1 VRALRPRHLSLN
13 ELRTQLAAQQLDS
26 TPQDITSLL
35 DVWIRLDILVP
46 VAKSPNRFE
55 LNAQIHDF
63 LAYLRREHRLGLCLE
78 IEAYLRHLERLAG
91 YIQDAFDIR
100 DGNDLARQ
108 LRLLD
113 MRVRDVLKKLAND
126 EQALVAVAERA
137 KTSDRQIPLR
147 QRYAEVL
154 ATWDE
159 YVEPMIQ
166 LVNADG
172 AFEQGVRKVETVLLR
187 MLSEQQRLGHLV
199 DDDMLLRTHARIL
212 EMQTSAQLTLRHARE
227 LLLPLREEA
236 RRHNAVTR
244 GAALALSAIRRKGI
258 DAVPQAAM
266 PMFTRP
272 QSTFLGSA
280 SQVEAYVY
288 ALARFEP
295 KPARFPKA
303 TRPRRAAMPACAAH
317 GREMLERCED
327 ALPMPDLMTWLLEQ
341 EPDGATDELLY
352 WFSRLSRENA
362 SSASVWNAAITT
374 RAPGQPALLRPALGR
389 DPAAAEDSASIPMH
403 LDLSELSQLAPIFR
417 ELFKGYHVSRRDPE
431 LYAQLSNFQDQ
442 YRTLF
447 KALGFELVCDTRG
460 FYYFVPDI
468 AAAAVNKTAQRLAL
482 FTFILV
488 EHLADQG
495 RDPIAVLDGG
505 SLGRDELPS
514 LLEKYR
520 DLFIQ
525 AEVQTQEELEEKI
538 MRRMTQL
545 GFASEENGVYRFLPP
560 MHRFLDVCLSVQ
572 QDRDLAASLHSVLP
586 LPAPVLI
593 DEDSDERDRRPA
605 RSERIRW

>member
-1 VRALRPRHLSLN
+1 M
-13 ELRTQLAAQQLDS
+13 
-26 TPQDITSLL
+26 
-35 DVWIRLDILVP
+35 
-46 VAKSPNRFE
+46 AKSPNRFE

-113 MRVRDVLKKLAND
+113 MRVRDVLKKLDND

-159 YVEPMIQ
+159 YVEPMID

-172 AFEQGVRKVETVLLR
+172 AFEQGVRKVETVLLK

-244 GAALALSAIRRKGI
+244 GAALALSMIRRKGL
-258 DAVPQAAM
+258 DALHKRQCRYYPARKAPSSAVPVRSKPFM
-266 PMFTRP
+266 PWHVSNRNRRV
-272 QSTFLGSA
+272 S
-280 SQVEAYVY
+280 
-288 ALARFEP
+288 
-295 KPARFPKA
+295 PKA
-303 TRPRRAAMPACAAH
+303 HKTTRAALPRAPRTVRECSNAARRLADAGPDDLAAGANRTAPPTNCCTGSRACR
-317 GREMLERCED
+317 GKNV
-327 ALPMPDLMTWLLEQ
+327 
-341 EPDGATDELLY
+341 
-352 WFSRLSRENA
+352 SR
-362 SSASVWNAAITT
+362 ASVWNDANTILTSIRSACAPSPCSRSAMTPPRIL
-374 RAPGQPALLRPALGR
+374 RASQ
-389 DPAAAEDSASIPMH
+389 MH

-460 FYYFVPDI
+460 FYYFVPDL

-495 RDPIAVLDGG
+495 RDPISVLDGG

-525 AEVQTQEELEEKI
+525 AEVQTQDELEEK
-538 MRRMTQL
+538 MRRILAL
-545 GFASEENGVYRFLPP
+545 GFAGEENGVYRSRTADAPFPRCVP
-560 MHRFLDVCLSVQ
+560 VGATGPRSGRQ
-572 QDRDLAASLHSVLP
+572 
-586 LPAPVLI
+586 PAQRPAVAVPVLI
-593 DEDSDERDRRPA
+593 DEDSDEKLLQTDDPLDLAEFEDESEEDALA
-605 RSERIRW
+605 RAIAEEQELDA